1 MSEQDIK
8 QRFRDMPEDKQQ
20 RLYDSMAKLFAKL
33 EADWKSKP
41 ENAGKPISYKQLWED
56 HIKKNESTHGV

>member
-20 RLYDSMAKLFAKL
+20 RLYDAMAKLFAKL
-33 EADWKSKP
+33 ESDWKSKP
-41 ENAGKPISYKQLWED
+41 ENVGKPI
-56 HIKKNESTHGV
+56 